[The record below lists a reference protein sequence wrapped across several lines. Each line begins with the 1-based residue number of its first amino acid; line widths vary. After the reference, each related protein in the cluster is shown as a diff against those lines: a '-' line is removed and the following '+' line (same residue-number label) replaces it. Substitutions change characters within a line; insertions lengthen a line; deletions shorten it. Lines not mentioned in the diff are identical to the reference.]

1 MTEVRGHVAAG
12 AAVAPRTGELGA
24 QRPDLVPYI
33 PRVVV
38 EWLRT
43 EPERTW
49 REIDGT
55 LAFVDIS
62 GFTAMS
68 ERLARQGKVGA
79 EEVTEVMNRTFTHLL
94 DVAYDNGGGLVKF
107 GGDALLLL
115 FTGENDT
122 ARAARAAF
130 GMRKALRDLG
140 PPKTSAG
147 QVTLKMHVG
156 IHTGTFHFFLV
167 GSTHRELLITGP
179 AASET
184 VELEDASEAG
194 DILLSPA
201 AAGAL
206 PGQVIGDTKGGGILL
221 RSDVALRNV
230 EAAPLPPLRGTD
242 DLEIGRCVPAPIRD
256 HLAAGPAEPEH
267 RQATIAFVHFD
278 GTDALIRDEGPAAA
292 AEALEELV
300 VAVQEAAGEH
310 EVCLF
315 ESDIDADGG
324 KLVLVAGV
332 PQSAGGDEERMLR
345 TVCAV
350 AAANARLP
358 LRIGLHRGRV
368 FAGEVGAPFRRT
380 YTILGETAA
389 VAARLM
395 ARAAPGQVLA
405 TPDVLERSRTT
416 FDSTELEPFR
426 VKGKSEPLRARDVHA
441 VAGTRELEMHHLP
454 FVGRER
460 ELAVVGAALA
470 PVRIGFGSFVE
481 LSGDPGMGKSR
492 LVEELRAQCPD
503 LRQVQAGCEQ
513 YEMAT
518 AYFAFRGLLRSMLE
532 VTADGNPSRTT
543 EHLHDRLSQIAPDLV
558 PWIPLLAI
566 PLDVEVRNTREV
578 DELQPAFRRARLHG
592 VVEELLAALLPE
604 PALLVFEDVHWMD
617 EASCDLLRHL
627 GGQVSKRPW
636 LICATRRPVPG
647 GFLAAEGVPPVPAM
661 TIVLEPLTEEAAAAL
676 VEATAGAGM
685 FEHEVSAI
693 TERAGGNPLFLQELV
708 ASPRA
713 EEEEP
718 LPETVES
725 VMTTRIDTLQAG
737 DRTLLRYAAVMG
749 ATFSGEL
756 IAEVLADD
764 PEASADSEAWDRLAE
779 FVERDPYTPGAFRFR
794 HALFRDAA
802 YEGLSYRRRRELH
815 ARVGEAYEHRYPD
828 STAEHAELLSLHFF
842 HAQAWPKAYNYS
854 LVAGERAQ
862 AKFANVEAASFY
874 RRALDVSKHL
884 ELAAED
890 VSGLWEAL
898 GDVSELAGLYDDAK
912 AAYRSARSAAP
923 AGGKAA
929 AMLLLKEGVIRERAA
944 RYADALRWYN
954 RGLQAAE
961 EITDESNRR
970 YVRHELD
977 LAYAGVRLRQGNFDD
992 CIVWCRKVV
1001 DDAAPDA
1008 ELPALAHAYY
1018 LMHLAY
1024 TSQDSPEKE
1033 ALRGLALPIYEEL
1046 GDLLGQANVLNNL
1059 GIDAYYDGRWDESL
1073 TLYRRSK
1080 ELRERIGDVV
1090 GTATISNNIGEIKS
1104 DQGHLQPAEELF
1116 QETLEVCERAG
1127 YRYMAALAT
1136 SNLGRAAARQG
1147 HFGDAQQLLHK
1158 ALAEFHEIRAG
1169 SFVLET
1175 KARLAERAVLAGEPD
1190 EAIHQADET
1199 LRALVESGSA
1209 PTILAMLHRVRGSAL
1224 VQLDDPD
1231 GAQQCFE
1238 ESIRVARESGR
1249 TFELALSLEALA
1261 QLASATGD
1269 EAEAAAC
1276 ESADLLDGLG
1286 VISTPRSPAAPLPSR
1301 PLP

>member
-1 MTEVRGHVAAG
+1 MEEVRGHAAAD
-12 AAVAPRTGELGA
+12 AAVAARESELGA

-33 PRVVV
+33 PRAVVD
-38 EWLRT
+38 WLRT
-43 EPERTW
+43 EPGRTW
-49 REIDGT
+49 EEVEGT

-79 EEVTEVMNRTFTHLL
+79 EEVTEVMNNTFTRLL
-94 DVAYDNGGGLVKF
+94 DVAYANGGGLVKF

-140 PPKTSAG
+140 PPRTSAG
-147 QVTLKMHVG
+147 PVTLRMHVG

-167 GSTHRELLITGP
+167 GSSHRELLVTGP
-179 AASET
+179 AATET
-184 VELEDASEAG
+184 VGLEDVSEAG

-201 AAGAL
+201 AAAKL

-221 RSDVALRNV
+221 RSDVALRKV
-230 EAAPLPPLRGTD
+230 EAAPLPPLRGVD
-242 DLEIGRCVPAPIRD
+242 DLEIGHCVPAPIRQ

-278 GTDALIRDEGPAAA
+278 GTDALIDEEGPAAA

-300 VAVQEAAGEH
+300 VTVQEAADEH

-345 TVCAV
+345 TLCAV
-350 AAANARLP
+350 AAADLRLP
-358 LRIGLHRGRV
+358 LRIGTHRGRV
-368 FAGEVGAPFRRT
+368 FAGEVGAQFRRT

-416 FDSTELEPFR
+416 FDSTELEPFK
-426 VKGKSEPLRARDVHA
+426 VKGKSEPLRAHDVRA
-441 VAGTRELEMHHLP
+441 VAGTREVAERHLP

-470 PVRIGFGSFVE
+470 PVRMGFGSFVE
-481 LSGDPGMGKSR
+481 LTGEPGMGKSR
-492 LVEELRAQCPD
+492 LVEELRGQCPD
-503 LRQVQAGCEQ
+503 LRHVQTACEQ
-513 YEMAT
+513 YEQAT
-518 AYFAFRGLLRSMLE
+518 AYFGFRGLLRALLD
-532 VTADGNPSRTT
+532 VTVDGNPSHTT
-543 EHLHDRLSQIAPDLV
+543 ELLHDRLSEIAPELV

-566 PLDVEVRNTREV
+566 PLDVEVRGTREV

-592 VVEELLAALLPE
+592 VVEELLAALLPD

-627 GGQVSKRPW
+627 GGQVSRRPW

-647 GFLAAEGVPPVPAM
+647 GFAAAEGVPPLPAM
-661 TIVLEPLTEEAAAAL
+661 TIQLEPLTDEAATAL
-676 VEATAGAGM
+676 VEAGAEAGL
-685 FEHEVSAI
+685 FQHEVAAI

-718 LPETVES
+718 LPESVES
-725 VMTTRIDTLQAG
+725 VMTTRIDKLQAG

-749 ATFSGEL
+749 ATFSGDL
-756 IAEVLADD
+756 IGEVLVDD
-764 PEASADSEAWDRLAE
+764 PDASADSEAWDRLTE

-815 ARVGEAYEHRYPD
+815 ARVGEAYERRYPE

-842 HAQAWPKAYNYS
+842 HAQVWEKAYAYS
-854 LVAGERAQ
+854 LTAGERAQ

-874 RRALDVSKHL
+874 RRALEIAKHL
-884 ELAAED
+884 DLADED
-890 VSGLWEAL
+890 ESALWEAL

-912 AAYRSARSAAP
+912 AAYRSARNAAP
-923 AGGKAA
+923 ADGVAGT
-929 AMLLLKEGVIRERAA
+929 MLLLKEGVIRERAA

-961 EITDESNRR
+961 EIADEAQRR
-970 YVRHELD
+970 YVRHELN
-977 LAYAGVRLRQGNFDD
+977 LAYAGVRLRQGNFVD
-992 CIVWCRKVV
+992 CIAWCRKVV
-1001 DDAAPDA
+1001 DDAAPGP

-1024 TSQDSPEKE
+1024 TSLDSPEKG

-1090 GTATISNNIGEIKS
+1090 GVATITSNIGEIKS
-1104 DQGHLQPAEELF
+1104 DQGHLGPAEQAF

-1136 SNLGRAAARQG
+1136 SNLGRVEARQG
-1147 HFGDAQQLLHK
+1147 RFDEAKQLLVK
-1158 ALAEFHEIRAG
+1158 ALAEFHEIKAG

-1175 KARLAERAVLAGEPD
+1175 KARLAERAALAGEPD

-1199 LRALVESGSA
+1199 LRALAETGSA
-1209 PTILAMLHRVRGSAL
+1209 PTILAMLHRVRGYAL
-1224 VQLDDPD
+1224 VQLDDAD
-1231 GAQQCFE
+1231 GAQQCYE
-1238 ESIRVARESGR
+1238 ESIRVARENGR
-1249 TFELALSLEALA
+1249 TYELALSLDALA
-1261 QLASATGD
+1261 QLRSRDGSD
-1269 EAEAAAC
+1269 AEAAEAS
-1276 ESADLLDGLG
+1276 ELFDALG
-1286 VISTPRSPAAPLPSR
+1286 IVATPPVPDATGASLPLP
-1301 PLP
+1301 